1 MLANF
6 KGHPNYESE
15 RVPSRDAF
23 GVRHYAGLVIYDA
36 GEFLEKNRDVIPID
50 LLEVFNSS
58 VFDVIKELFD
68 TKDARRPCAF
78 PLLPPRRTH
87 AHTERQLHRHTQVHT
102 RADAFTHIHTHTHT
116 HRKAACTS
124 TTYTFSCPHTQT
136 VLIE

>member
-116 HRKAACTS
+116 QESGMHIHDIHILVSA
-124 TTYTFSCPHTQT
+124 HTDG
-136 VLIE
+136 LD